1 MESRNSAAAAE
12 SPKSPVDPGNSE
24 ERVMMVVCSFSAL
37 VRTALFLVAV
47 ALVAGLSLAGPSAHT
62 GTPSQGP
69 AVATSEPVEH

>member
-1 MESRNSAAAAE
+1 
-12 SPKSPVDPGNSE
+12 
-24 ERVMMVVCSFSAL
+24 MMVVCSFSAL
-37 VRTALFLVAV
+37 LRTALFLVAV